1 MMKGVETMKMD
12 VIFNILATL
21 SIIAMSMLYQT
32 QYKQY
37 KEELLTQRRLLNNTL
52 SSDESYL
59 IFNRVPKAGS
69 EMLWDVINKLARL
82 NNFTSYSDSAKAKA
96 NRGAEN
102 CYLLDPGARKVYV
115 DMWKPKTI
123 DMVEDIKDINNMES
137 GKCNQIYIKDATS
150 KLFYQHSYFP

>member
-69 EMLWDVINKLARL
+69 EMLWSLINKLSIV
-82 NNFTSYSDSAKAKA
+82 NNFTSYSDSARAK
-96 NRGAEN
+96 NERGAEN
-102 CYLLDPGARKVYV
+102 TYLTTPEARKVYV
-115 DMWKPKTI
+115 DYWRPKTL
-123 DMVEDIKDINNMES
+123 DMVKDIANINNFES
-137 GKCNQIYIKDATS
+137 GKYDIKHKRKA
-150 KLFYQHSYFP
+150 